1 MLTPGSVSTDLGLAP
16 ASEEDKCRH
25 FGLLIHLSIHAKI
38 YLRQMI
44 WNRYNL
50 GSQVSRFITKVRYQG
65 SSQTSG
71 EETDKIPGLMLNVTI
86 WIYYWC

>member
-1 MLTPGSVSTDLGLAP
+1 MLTPGSVSTGLGLAP

-44 WNRYNL
+44 WNRYKL
-50 GSQVSRFITKVRYQG
+50 GKSGIKVHHKSQVSRFIT
-65 SSQTSG
+65 
-71 EETDKIPGLMLNVTI
+71 NF
-86 WIYYWC
+86 W